1 MCEQD
6 RKMFVDADDVGLPYV
21 RFIIAGEDI
30 EDVGLWVSE
39 DYVRQLVEY
48 LETYLEARAEV

>member
-1 MCEQD
+1 
-6 RKMFVDADDVGLPYV
+6 MFVDADDVGLPYV